1 MAGIPKDPVMLMS
14 FLNTKLRDQYSSLEE
29 LCQDLEADQAEL
41 EKKLELIDYRYDA
54 GKISLYRVL
63 KAGREEQD
71 SGSEDSRSR
80 SCERQKSA
88 RSRKIQK
95 QKL

>member
-1 MAGIPKDPVMLMS
+1 MAGIPKYPVMLMS

-54 GKISLYRVL
+54 GKNQFV
-63 KAGREEQD
+63 
-71 SGSEDSRSR
+71 
-80 SCERQKSA
+80 
-88 RSRKIQK
+88 
-95 QKL
+95 

>member
-14 FLNTKLRDQYSSLEE
+14 FLNTKLRDQYFSLEE

-54 GKISLYRVL
+54 GKNQFV
-63 KAGREEQD
+63 
-71 SGSEDSRSR
+71 
-80 SCERQKSA
+80 
-88 RSRKIQK
+88 
-95 QKL
+95 

>member
-14 FLNTKLRDQYSSLEE
+14 FLNTKLRDRYSSLEE

-54 GKISLYRVL
+54 GKNQFV
-63 KAGREEQD
+63 
-71 SGSEDSRSR
+71 
-80 SCERQKSA
+80 
-88 RSRKIQK
+88 
-95 QKL
+95 

>member
-41 EKKLELIDYRYDA
+41 EK
-54 GKISLYRVL
+54 SW
-63 KAGREEQD
+63 
-71 SGSEDSRSR
+71 S
-80 SCERQKSA
+80 
-88 RSRKIQK
+88 
-95 QKL
+95 

>member
-41 EKKLELIDYRYDA
+41 EKKLETIDYRYDA
-54 GKISLYRVL
+54 GKNQFV
-63 KAGREEQD
+63 
-71 SGSEDSRSR
+71 
-80 SCERQKSA
+80 
-88 RSRKIQK
+88 
-95 QKL
+95 